1 MFSRIGLC
9 VGSNRPEDFY
19 FLFFIFYFYGVSIYT
34 MALPFTLK
42 KYVKKAKKEEL
53 WGENSNKK

>member
-9 VGSNRPEDFY
+9 VGSNRPEDFK
-19 FLFFIFYFYGVSIYT
+19 FNFNFNFYGVSIYT